1 MEDKERIE
9 AADEDVESHR
19 RGRKVP
25 MQSEEQPAEDE
36 ETEDDVEGHGLRK
49 PPAAL

>member
-9 AADEDVESHR
+9 QESPEEDVEGHR

-25 MQSEEQPAEDE
+25 MQSEEQADEAEG
-36 ETEDDVEGHGLRK
+36 EDDVEGHISR
-49 PPAAL
+49 PPTAL